1 MGRNWIENF
10 RTKTL
15 WDKRLDEETRYIVLL
30 YKTDKFEGIVTS
42 SEEGDVFWLTLDE
55 MKQRKLAYGMDKM
68 LEVFL
73 NDNISEYFFFEE
85 NGKWI
90 EELK

>member
-1 MGRNWIENF
+1 MWKEENYFTDADDTRSVGRNWIENF

-30 YKTDKFEGIVTS
+30 YKIDKFEGIVTS

-55 MKQRKLAYGMDKM
+55 MK
-68 LEVFL
+68 
-73 NDNISEYFFFEE
+73 
-85 NGKWI
+85 
-90 EELK
+90 